1 MKNLKP
7 IIGILAVLLTACGGL
22 TDEQLSQKL
31 LEEAQV
37 HFAKKEVNAAKL
49 LIDSIHTTYPKIVKT
64 LRMAD
69 TLSWRIEQFEID
81 RNLPY
86 IDSMLMAKTEEFE
99 AQKKL
104 FRFEK
109 DDKYQ
114 DVGNFVIKSQ
124 KTEANV
130 DRNYV
135 KPYTDENGNFYV
147 MSYYIGSKLQHN
159 ALRANVGELFAE
171 TETVSPADV
180 HEYND
185 GGVHRE
191 MVLFLNDMLGG
202 FPQFIA
208 ENEAEKVKITL
219 LGKRSYSYFL
229 PQSDKEAF
237 LKTFR
242 LSSLL
247 KDMREMRLQQKKM
260 QLRQLQLTQKL
271 Q

>member
-37 HFAKKEVNAAKL
+37 HFANKEVNAAKL
-49 LIDSIHTTYPKIVKT
+49 LIDSIHTSYPKIVKT
-64 LRMAD
+64 RRMAD

-86 IDSMLMAKTEEFE
+86 IDSVLMAKTEEFE
-99 AQKKL
+99 VQKKL

-147 MSYYIGSKLQHN
+147 MSYYIGGKLQHN

-171 TETVSPADV
+171 TETVSLADV

-185 GGVHRE
+185 GGVYRE
-191 MVLFLNDMLGG
+191 MVLFRNDMLGG

-260 QLRQLQLTQKL
+260 QLRQLQLTQKF